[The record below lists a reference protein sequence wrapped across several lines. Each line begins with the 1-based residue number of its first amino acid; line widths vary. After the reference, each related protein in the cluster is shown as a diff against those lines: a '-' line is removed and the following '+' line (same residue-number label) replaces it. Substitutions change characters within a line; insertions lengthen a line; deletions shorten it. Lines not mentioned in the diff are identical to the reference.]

1 MTRNDAN
8 YQITDIAALE
18 ELYGAPS
25 EPATIKE
32 LDYIHPV
39 YRRLIE
45 HSPFA
50 VLATGSEAGLDAS
63 PRGDKAG
70 FVVVEDEK
78 TLLLPDRRG
87 NNRFDSLRNILENP
101 HVALFFLIP
110 GIGETMRVNGRAS
123 ISVDPALLDR
133 FVVNGKPPRSVIII
147 SVDAAFFQCSKA
159 VVRSDLW
166 NPEKRV
172 ERAVLP
178 STGTILDEIS
188 KGGFDGEA
196 YDRELPERVQ
206 AMLY

>member
-1 MTRNDAN
+1 MTRNDTN
-8 YQITDIAALE
+8 HQITDIAALE

-39 YRRLIE
+39 YRKLIE

-133 FVVNGKPPRSVIII
+133 FVVNGKPPRSVIVI

-172 ERAVLP
+172 ERAALP
-178 STGTILDEIS
+178 STGAILGEIS

-206 AMLY
+206 ATLY

>member
-1 MTRNDAN
+1 MTRNDSSHL
-8 YQITDIAALE
+8 ITDISALE

-25 EPATIKE
+25 KPATIKE
-32 LDYIHPV
+32 LDYIHPA
-39 YRRLIE
+39 YRKLIE

-50 VLATGSEAGLDAS
+50 VLATASDDGLDAS

-87 NNRFDSLRNILENP
+87 NNRVDSLRNIIANP

-133 FVVNGKPPRSVIII
+133 FIVNGKPPRSVIVI

-166 NPEKRV
+166 NAQTHI
-172 ERAVLP
+172 ERSALP
-178 STGTILDEIS
+178 STGAILGEIS
-188 KGGFDGEA
+188 KDGFDGAA
-196 YDRELPERVQ
+196 YDRELPERLRET
-206 AMLY
+206 LY